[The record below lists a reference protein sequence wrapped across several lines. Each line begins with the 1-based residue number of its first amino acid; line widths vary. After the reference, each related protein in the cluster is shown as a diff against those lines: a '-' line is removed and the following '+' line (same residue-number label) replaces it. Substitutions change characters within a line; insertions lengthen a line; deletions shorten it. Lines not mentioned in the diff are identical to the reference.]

1 MRFLSYLSI
10 LLIAALLTACGG
22 GGGSAGT
29 SSGSAPPALSTTAP
43 SAVILPV
50 GISQVYSIKGGTAP
64 YSIRNGD
71 MAIAAGWI
79 SGDVLTLGTVAA
91 GNTTVAVVDDKGAQV
106 TIAVK
111 VGSSIAFS
119 STVPASFTIAPG
131 VAATQTFKVSGGV
144 APYSATSSNVGVASA
159 AINGSNLTITGLLI
173 GSATVQIRD
182 AAGATLSA
190 SVTVGTVP
198 LALNPTSAQAFIG
211 DVVVSR
217 ITGGT
222 PPYRTS
228 VGIPD
233 AITAT
238 IENGNQLTMTFLR
251 LASPVIVTVL
261 DANDQPIVFTA
272 TIILGTNKFRLSP
285 DALAISEKETQP
297 VLLTVIG
304 AATTGTTRVFS
315 SNTDLLTVSLSGSVI
330 TASPTAKCVSAKT
343 DVTITA
349 VDSKGAIGT
358 AIITITDN
366 GNTAAV
372 VGPPAVAASNCPP

>member
-1 MRFLSYLSI
+1 MRQ
-10 LLIAALLTACGG
+10 TP
-22 GGGSAGT
+22 
-29 SSGSAPPALSTTAP
+29 APAT
-43 SAVILPV
+43 
-50 GISQVYSIKGGTAP
+50 
-64 YSIRNGD
+64 
-71 MAIAAGWI
+71 
-79 SGDVLTLGTVAA
+79 
-91 GNTTVAVVDDKGAQV
+91 
-106 TIAVK
+106 
-111 VGSSIAFS
+111 
-119 STVPASFTIAPG
+119 FTISPK
-131 VAATQTFKVSGGV
+131 TSRTFKLGGGV
-144 APYSATSSNVGVASA
+144 APYTVTSSNVSIASA
-159 AINGSNLTITGLLI
+159 TVSGSNLTITSLLI

-222 PPYRTS
+222 PPYRVS

-233 AITAT
+233 AVTAT
-238 IENGNQLTMTFLR
+238 IESGNQLTMTFLR

-315 SNTDLLTVSLSGSVI
+315 SNTDLLTVSLSGSVV
-330 TASPTAKCVSAKT
+330 TVSPTAKCVSAST
-343 DVTITA
+343 PVTITA

-358 AIITITDN
+358 AIVTVTDN